1 MGILDNFSQE
11 EIKQIRKELK
21 NIESTSKATVLKDI
35 DKKYRQGVFKKI
47 GRRSNGCS
55 CAYKLWDNILETA
68 DFITKKF

>member
-47 GRRSNGCS
+47 GRR
-55 CAYKLWDNILETA
+55 IE
-68 DFITKKF
+68 